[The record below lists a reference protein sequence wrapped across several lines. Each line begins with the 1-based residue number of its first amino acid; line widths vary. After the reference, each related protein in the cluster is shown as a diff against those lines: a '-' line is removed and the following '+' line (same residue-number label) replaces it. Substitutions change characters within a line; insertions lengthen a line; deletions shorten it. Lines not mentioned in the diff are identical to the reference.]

1 MSRLSEIIRNDKF
14 RRGFWRVLEIICY
27 VVIISTLVICFLIFK
42 WGHEL
47 YWRNN
52 DYVADGEYLGN
63 LGDFTAGTVG
73 SLIALLSVFLLYRT
87 LRLQSIANRDNRT
100 LLEVQRFNDLYFN
113 LIGLLDKAAPNPNDT
128 ASYCRQILQAANY
141 EQNFNSRMAAAIDRY
156 RSIYS
161 RQTGLASYFRILYR
175 ILDLIATSEI
185 SDNERVKYSKI
196 LRARFSE
203 DELFLM
209 RYNSLTSKGHKLG
222 RYLWDYHILKH
233 LPATD
238 TAEMAPV
245 VVGLNA
251 DERSI
256 LDRLYE
262 ALRSPAAPCSK
273 HNQVP
278 NTLSGPFLLTVRP
291 TKTARENPELTL
303 SVGINIIELKESR
316 ERYPKLAAMTARQ
329 AEDLVADMVEL
340 FNSFAPHS
348 HAVADLHRH
357 RERHYLTLL
366 SVLIASRRQN
376 QQK

>member
-1 MSRLSEIIRNDKF
+1 MNLEKVWYNR
-14 RRGFWRVLEIICY
+14 WRIVEVLCY

-113 LIGLLDKAAPNPNDT
+113 LIGLLDKATPKHSEFVSFRLRIIDSDRTEADFK
-128 ASYCRQILQAANY
+128 ARQNAAVKEY
-141 EQNFNSRMAAAIDRY
+141 EY
-156 RSIYS
+156 IY
-161 RQTGLASYFRILYR
+161 QEYPELATYFRTLYR
-175 ILDLIATSEI
+175 IFDLIATSEI
-185 SDNERVKYSKI
+185 SDTEQVKYSKI

-233 LPATD
+233 LPATA

-251 DERSI
+251 GERLI

-273 HNQVP
+273 HNHVP
-278 NTLSGPFLLTVRP
+278 NTLSGPFLLIVKP
-291 TKTARENPELTL
+291 TKTTRENPELTL

-329 AEDLVADMVEL
+329 AEDLVANIVEL

-348 HAVADLHRH
+348 HAIADLRRH
-357 RERHYLTLL
+357 RERPYLTLL
-366 SVLIASRRQN
+366 SVLIARRHQN

>member
-1 MSRLSEIIRNDKF
+1 
-14 RRGFWRVLEIICY
+14 
-27 VVIISTLVICFLIFK
+27 
-42 WGHEL
+42 
-47 YWRNN
+47 
-52 DYVADGEYLGN
+52 
-63 LGDFTAGTVG
+63 
-73 SLIALLSVFLLYRT
+73 
-87 LRLQSIANRDNRT
+87 
-100 LLEVQRFNDLYFN
+100 
-113 LIGLLDKAAPNPNDT
+113 
-128 ASYCRQILQAANY
+128 
-141 EQNFNSRMAAAIDRY
+141 MAAAIDRY

-161 RQTGLASYFRILYR
+161 QQTGLASYFRILYR

-185 SDNERVKYSKI
+185 SDNEKVKYSKI

-233 LPATD
+233 LPATA

-291 TKTARENPELTL
+291 TKTVRENPGLTM
-303 SVGINIIELKESR
+303 SVGINIIKLKESR
-316 ERYPKLAAMTARQ
+316 ERYPKLATMTARQ
-329 AEDLVADMVEL
+329 AEDLVANIVEL

-357 RERHYLTLL
+357 REHHYLTLL

>member
-233 LPATD
+233 LPATA

-251 DERSI
+251 GERLI

-273 HNQVP
+273 HNHVP
-278 NTLSGPFLLTVRP
+278 NTLSGPFLLIVKP
-291 TKTARENPELTL
+291 TKTTRENPELTL

>member
-1 MSRLSEIIRNDKF
+1 MNWEKVWHNRWRIVEVLCYIFI
-14 RRGFWRVLEIICY
+14 GF
-27 VVIISTLVICFLIFK
+27 CFWCSYSFFK
-42 WGHEL
+42 WGHEI
-47 YWRNN
+47 YWKDEN
-52 DYVADGEYLGN
+52 YVADSEYLGN
-63 LGDFTAGTVG
+63 FGDFAAGTIG

-113 LIGLLDKAAPNPNDT
+113 LIGLLDKATPKHSEFVSFRLRIIDSARTEADFK
-128 ASYCRQILQAANY
+128 ARQNAAVKEY
-141 EQNFNSRMAAAIDRY
+141 EY
-156 RSIYS
+156 IY
-161 RQTGLASYFRILYR
+161 QEYPELATYFRTLYR
-175 ILDLIATSEI
+175 IFDLIATSEI
-185 SDNERVKYSKI
+185 SDTEQVKYSKI

-233 LPATD
+233 LLATA

-251 DERSI
+251 GERLI

-273 HNQVP
+273 HNRVP

-291 TKTARENPELTL
+291 TKTVRENPELTL

-366 SVLIASRRQN
+366 SVLIARRRQN

>member
-1 MSRLSEIIRNDKF
+1 MNLEKVWYNR
-14 RRGFWRVLEIICY
+14 WRIVEVLCY

-113 LIGLLDKAAPNPNDT
+113 LIGLLDKAAPKHSEFVSFRLRIIDSART
-128 ASYCRQILQAANY
+128 EADFKARQNAAVKEY
-141 EQNFNSRMAAAIDRY
+141 EY
-156 RSIYS
+156 IY
-161 RQTGLASYFRILYR
+161 QEHPELATYFRTLYR
-175 ILDLIATSEI
+175 IFDLIATSEI

-233 LPATD
+233 LPATA

-273 HNQVP
+273 HNRVP

-291 TKTARENPELTL
+291 TKTVRENPELTL